1 MVKKLLKLESLTPFK
16 WSLSHI
22 SGLKNHNKL
31 QVKLFKTRQINY
43 QLGKNSF
50 INQTML
56 TKNNQGFQIKW
67 ILKMDYRILWQINL
81 IITLLKFKL
90 QNLSK
95 KKKNNHMKT
104 INMYIFLKLCLLCF
118 CLLSSFLWCTITK
131 IILLT
136 LVKSAYS

>member
-1 MVKKLLKLESLTPFK
+1 MVKKLLKLESLTQSK
-16 WSLSHI
+16 WSLSQI

-56 TKNNQGFQIKW
+56 MKNNQGFQTQW
-67 ILKMDYRILWQINL
+67 ILKMDYRILWQVNL

-95 KKKNNHMKT
+95 KKKNNHTKT
-104 INMYIFLKLCLLCF
+104 INMYIFSKLWLLCF

>member
-56 TKNNQGFQIKW
+56 TKNNQGFQTKW

-95 KKKNNHMKT
+95 KKKNNHMRT

>member
-95 KKKNNHMKT
+95 KKKNNHMRT

>member
-56 TKNNQGFQIKW
+56 TKNNQGFQTKW
-67 ILKMDYRILWQINL
+67 ILKMDYRTLWQVNL

-95 KKKNNHMKT
+95 KKKNNHMRT